1 MERGDEAARS
11 ALFRVL
17 VSFQRWVR
25 AARPNL
31 TRKKQ
36 KIYFV
41 PQRISKSIIFCLD
54 VGPDKS
60 YSRNAEL
67 DKNYNSRSG
76 FEKIYENSAALDK
89 SYNSD
94 AVQDKHLRQAGFES
108 KQTGGGSGCR
118 HATSELKK

>member
-1 MERGDEAARS
+1 
-11 ALFRVL
+11 LFRL
-17 VSFQRWVR
+17 FMSLQRWVR
-25 AARPNL
+25 AARPKL

-36 KIYFV
+36 TIYFV

-60 YSRNAEL
+60 YSRSAEL

-76 FEKIYENSAALDK
+76 FEKIYENSATLDK

-94 AVQDKHLRQAGFES
+94 AVQDKQLRQAGFES
-108 KQTGGGSGCR
+108 KQTGGGLGCR